1 MYAKDRAQLMYYADV
16 ALYEVKLRGKN
27 GCMAYREGLRLEI
40 RKQLG
45 FALTDVSENLPG
57 AFIIYK
63 ADKIDDEIFLVNS
76 ELLRLTGCKTMD
88 EMFQYT
94 KRSFRNL
101 IREDEQEATENS
113 IWEQIEGGHS
123 NDYIHFHMRRA
134 DGTFLPVLN
143 HGRIVDSNRYGRV
156 FYVIIMDW
164 ESMQRHYS
172 DKVDFVRK

>member
-1 MYAKDRAQLMYYADV
+1 M
-16 ALYEVKLRGKN
+16 
-27 GCMAYREGLRLEI
+27 I
-40 RKQLG
+40 
-45 FALTDVSENLPG
+45 
-57 AFIIYK
+57 
-63 ADKIDDEIFLVNS
+63 
-76 ELLRLTGCKTMD
+76 RLTGCKTMD

-123 NDYIHFHMRRA
+123 NDYIYFHMRRA
-134 DGTFLPVLN
+134 DGTFLPVLV